1 MMVIIQVTYLR
12 IIYMMIIWII
22 YNIYVINVCKKY
34 QTFML

>member
-22 YNIYVINVCKKY
+22 YNIYVINV
-34 QTFML
+34 